1 MTLSIQKRIVRRF
14 LKQEYAPVEESVL
27 TDIHMSVN
35 TDLRENAGESK
46 TCVYQHKALD
56 TANENFYD
64 DEEDS
69 ESEKIQNLRR
79 LTSMLKI
86 KGVPAKMCL
95 LETYFW
101 KLLIFLAFNLP
112 K

>member
-1 MTLSIQKRIVRRF
+1 M
-14 LKQEYAPVEESVL
+14 KQENAPVEESVL

-56 TANENFYD
+56 TANEKFYD

-69 ESEKIQNLRR
+69 ESKKIDVNAKDKGCPSKNVPFRNLSFVI
-79 LTSMLKI
+79 TQ
-86 KGVPAKMCL
+86 L
-95 LETYFW
+95 LGMQSSKF
-101 KLLIFLAFNLP
+101 ICP
-112 K
+112 PR